1 MSSGSRPGA
10 RKVVLLV
17 SDGDANVAADETIPA
32 AVRLKNEGQ
41 AVVMA
46 VAVSQLSFI
55 NENVLKSVVSRPT
68 HAHIF
73 NTASYLLLPNITD
86 QLINATCN
94 GINTGWTRLQ

>member
-1 MSSGSRPGA
+1 M
-10 RKVVLLV
+10 

-73 NTASYLLLPNITD
+73 NTASYLLLPNVTD
-86 QLINATCN
+86 QLISATCN
-94 GINTGWTRLQ
+94 GINTGWTHLQ